1 MSINAGLAAL
11 IIAAATMT
19 GAMAQEDVS
28 PAPIYEDLGECRI
41 TCYCPECN
49 DGTGHE
55 SSSGAYLK
63 TGHAACRWLPVGTII
78 DIEGDEFEI
87 VDTCGTDAIDIF
99 IDDDSGECRCNLNE
113 YKRVTI
119 KRERKDR

>member
-1 MSINAGLAAL
+1 MNIISSMAAVALAGA
-11 IIAAATMT
+11 ITISAAAVDAAET
-19 GAMAQEDVS
+19 Q
-28 PAPIYEDLGECRI
+28 PIYEDLGQCRV

-63 TGHAACRWLPVGTII
+63 TGHAACRWLPIGTII

-99 IDDDSGECRCNLNE
+99 IDDDSGVCRCNLNE
-113 YKRVTI
+113 FKRVTI
-119 KRERKDR
+119 KRERKDK

>member
-1 MSINAGLAAL
+1 MSINTGLAAL
-11 IIAAATMT
+11 VIAATTMA
-19 GAMAQEDVS
+19 GAITPPGIDT
-28 PAPIYEDLGECRI
+28 APEYISLGECRI

-63 TGHAACRWLPVGTII
+63 TGHAACRWLPIGTII

-119 KRERKDR
+119 KKERTDK

>member
-1 MSINAGLAAL
+1 MAAVALAGA
-11 IIAAATMT
+11 ITISAAAVD
-19 GAMAQEDVS
+19 AAESQ
-28 PAPIYEDLGECRI
+28 PIYEDPGQCRV

-99 IDDDSGECRCNLNE
+99 IDDDSGECSCNLNE

-119 KRERKDR
+119 KKERKDK